1 MTRGEKTRIFREE
14 SHLGPQETRFYLEAS
29 GWELTKAL
37 DEWRAEVRWEA
48 EQEVRGGEKRGKA
61 DPFFGASGDLYPKQ

>member
-1 MTRGEKTRIFREE
+1 MTRDEKMQIFRQG
-14 SHLGPQETRFYLEAS
+14 SNLGPQETRFYLEAS

-48 EQEVRGGEKRGKA
+48 EQVPGEEKI
-61 DPFFGASGDLYPKQ
+61 